1 MGVISQN
8 MFHSILIPG
17 NHINIPDKLL
27 GCNKGE
33 EHQRGSVLTTSGS
46 NARSNVEPPGTV
58 DLMVVRHFEV
68 SGVRLEL
75 CTTQLFVHFS
85 FRLSDRKKGETEV
98 MVIYC
103 HFIQEGNIKT
113 DLRNLIEELYI

>member
-1 MGVISQN
+1 M
-8 MFHSILIPG
+8 
-17 NHINIPDKLL
+17 
-27 GCNKGE
+27 
-33 EHQRGSVLTTSGS
+33 
-46 NARSNVEPPGTV
+46 EPPGTV

-85 FRLSDRKKGETEV
+85 CRLSDRKKGETEV

-113 DLRNLIEELYI
+113 DLHNLIEALSLILLALHIAI